1 MDSLNTSFSSEEYVD
16 DAVYDA
22 WSDDATY
29 EEYVASWPRPQRGP
43 RPPAKLIWAPPI
55 KKPTPL
61 SPGILKSYETYKEEL
76 AASSE
81 KKAVLEAALAA
92 LSIKIGESDS
102 TPVSK
107 WSTGRNTIKQN
118 LVKRLLAEQDEI
130 AKKKEAAE
138 KHHTSLITASTVT
151 MNMVESHKSYVE
163 FIEEYEKIK
172 AAW

>member
-1 MDSLNTSFSSEEYVD
+1 MDSLNTSFTSEEYFD
-16 DAVYDA
+16 DAA
-22 WSDDATY
+22 SDVSQ
-29 EEYVASWPRPQRGP
+29 EEYVASWPRPLRGP

-55 KKPTPL
+55 KKLAPL
-61 SPGILKSYETYKEEL
+61 PASILKSYETYKEEL
-76 AASSE
+76 TASSE
-81 KKAVLEAALAA
+81 KKAVLEAALSE
-92 LSIKIGESDS
+92 LSTKIGESDA

-118 LVKRLLAEQDEI
+118 LVKRLRAEQDEI

-138 KHHTSLITASTVT
+138 KHHTTLITASTVT
-151 MNMVESHKSYVE
+151 MNLVESHKSYAE